1 MIASQPRSV
10 LCVHAP
16 LRSLKSK
23 KFHGFC
29 CCCCFVLFC
38 FLQICSEDPAKP
50 KFGQINC
57 NHTMVFG
64 RKRALYQLIGSKKA
78 QIQTLRD
85 HIKKSNHRTNFSF
98 VINLIIRVS
107 SYYEEIFRKFPLAV
121 WTEESGFVHN
131 SKNFEYPNN
140 QLIQKM
146 DIQMQ
151 TLRDPI
157 KNRMEG
163 QLFLL

>member
-23 KFHGFC
+23 KFHGLFFC
-29 CCCCFVLFC
+29 FCF
-38 FLQICSEDPAKP
+38 FLQICSEDAAKP
-50 KFGQINC
+50 KFGQINY
-57 NHTMVFG
+57 NHTMLFG

-85 HIKKSNHRTNFSF
+85 HIEKSNHRTNFSF

-107 SYYEEIFRKFPLAV
+107 SYYEEIFRKFLFAV

-131 SKNFEYPNN
+131 SKISS
-140 QLIQKM
+140 IQ
-146 DIQMQ
+146 I
-151 TLRDPI
+151 T
-157 KNRMEG
+157 N
-163 QLFLL
+163 LFRKWIFKYKLWEIV